1 MRKIMLLAAVA
12 AAGLLLAAGC
22 GKQAPKDNW
31 IAIEPGL
38 AYVDSAL
45 GSGGTVAADDFV
57 LVDYTGWYEADDD
70 DLFETPGDSLVK
82 FDSSLDHGE
91 PIAFALGRNQV
102 ISGWERGLPGMAVGG
117 KRTLRISPD
126 LAYGADGRPPYIPGG
141 ATLVFAIEIKGKPA
155 VTTTITEPG
164 TGLAAAVGD
173 RVSVH
178 YTGWLWENGQKGL
191 EFDSSIAR
199 GRPYQFTLGARQV
212 IQGWDYGLTGMAQGT
227 KAQVVIPPEMGYG
240 SRGSGGSIPPNA
252 TLVFEVEIV
261 AVEKP

>member
-22 GKQAPKDNW
+22 GKQEPANNW
-31 IAIEPGL
+31 ITIEPGL

-45 GSGGTVAADDFV
+45 GSGEIVAADDFV
-57 LVDYTGWYEADDD
+57 LVHYTGWYEADED

-102 ISGWERGLPGMAVGG
+102 ITGWEDGLPGMAVGG
-117 KRTLRISPD
+117 KRTLRIGPD

-141 ATLVFAIEIKGKPA
+141 ATLVFDIEIMGKPE
-155 VTTTITEPG
+155 VMITIVEQG
-164 TGLAAAVGD
+164 TGPVAAVGD

-178 YTGWLWENGQKGL
+178 YTGWLWENEQKGM

-199 GRPYQFTLGARQV
+199 GRPYQFTMGARTV
-212 IQGWDYGLTGMAQGT
+212 IQGWDYGLTGLAQGT
-227 KAQVVIPPEMGYG
+227 KAQVIIPPEMGYG

-252 TLVFEVEIV
+252 TLLFDVEIV